1 MYQEM
6 ESENNALY
14 DILKP
19 VYIGLISLLDRL

>member
-6 ESENNALY
+6 ESENNTLY

-19 VYIGLISLLDRL
+19 AYIGLISLLDRL